1 MIFYVN
7 DKINLALPLTS
18 IVFVEKIQS
27 YQESNDVVMMKN
39 LSGGHQGLGSNLCCE
54 HFPVEKTKG
63 KQSFDCELL
72 NYVKLGS
79 RQTCPNFSV
88 SKFML
93 QNTIFSWISF

>member
-39 LSGGHQGLGSNLCCE
+39 LSGGHQGLGSNLYCE
-54 HFPVEKTKG
+54 RFPVEKTKG
-63 KQSFDCELL
+63 KQRVF
-72 NYVKLGS
+72 
-79 RQTCPNFSV
+79 
-88 SKFML
+88 
-93 QNTIFSWISF
+93 W